1 MNNLIIKRGD
11 QARELAVTS
20 HNQLIES
27 VNQFALYVDD
37 TGAKSTSP
45 KGQVL
50 SINSAIK
57 RYYGVSRDDMPR
69 DMLLHVSSVLLRVVD
84 LFDHGMKTHQTRAE
98 IKLAVRNTIKASGE
112 SYHAITGVNNGY
124 SN

>member
-1 MNNLIIKRGD
+1 MNNLIVKRGD
-11 QARELAVTS
+11 AVREMAVIS
-20 HNQLIES
+20 QNQLAETVS
-27 VNQFALYVDD
+27 NFALYVDS
-37 TGAKSTSP
+37 TGAKSSSP

-69 DMLLHVSSVLLRVVD
+69 DMLLHVSSALMRVID
-84 LFDHGMKTHQTRAE
+84 LFDHGMKAGLTRAE
-98 IKLAVRNTIKASGE
+98 IKLSVRNTLKASGE
-112 SYHAITGVNNGY
+112 SYHALNGANNVY